1 MPAPAGDCHASD
13 ANEDRIA
20 AHENI
25 HSPEELRAR
34 HGIVQLHGL
43 APGGRSSHAILCAAL
58 AGNGLRIT
66 QYAILELVAKRGPLT
81 ISELAEWLVMDRTTI
96 GRNLWPLEREGLID
110 IRVAR
115 HDRRARE
122 VTLSESGREREA
134 EARPAW
140 QRAQDH
146 FEREFDSGRATKM
159 RREMLA
165 IVETA
170 LSTPK

>member
-1 MPAPAGDCHASD
+1 VRGMASCNCTALRQAG
-13 ANEDRIA
+13 
-20 AHENI
+20 
-25 HSPEELRAR
+25 R
-34 HGIVQLHGL
+34 HLTQFYD
-43 APGGRSSHAILCAAL
+43 AAL

>member
-1 MPAPAGDCHASD
+1 VRGMASCNCTALRQAGRHLTQFYAPPSPGTGFASP
-13 ANEDRIA
+13 
-20 AHENI
+20 
-25 HSPEELRAR
+25 ST
-34 HGIVQLHGL
+34 
-43 APGGRSSHAILCAAL
+43 RSS
-58 AGNGLRIT
+58 NWWRS
-66 QYAILELVAKRGPLT
+66 EGPLT